1 MFFQVT
7 CADTAMQ
14 QKEWPQGFALLDI
27 PLTESLA
34 QGLYPHVVNTGHGTD
49 VATDPLCATLHQS

>member
-1 MFFQVT
+1 
-7 CADTAMQ
+7 MQ

>member
-1 MFFQVT
+1 MRDPSKSLTINPNLSIHLFGKKPMFFQAT
-7 CADTAMQ
+7 CAGRAMQ

-34 QGLYPHVVNTGHGTD
+34 QGL
-49 VATDPLCATLHQS
+49 